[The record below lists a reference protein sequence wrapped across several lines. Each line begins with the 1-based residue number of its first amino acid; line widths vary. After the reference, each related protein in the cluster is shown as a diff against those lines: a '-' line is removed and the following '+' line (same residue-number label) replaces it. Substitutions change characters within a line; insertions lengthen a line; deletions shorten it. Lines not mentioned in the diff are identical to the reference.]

1 LIDGSSVTHGQAA
14 KAVERAGER
23 DVAIDLTRSG
33 APAEVLE
40 MMARVDALNR
50 RLRDSGTELAFS
62 LSADGCSLQIELRDR
77 AGNLLRLLTTD
88 EAARICAEQ
97 SVEREGR

>member
-1 LIDGSSVTHGQAA
+1 LIDGSSVTHGQTA
-14 KAVERAGER
+14 KAVVRAGES

-40 MMARVDALNR
+40 MMARVDAFNR

-62 LSADGCSLQIELRDR
+62 LSADGCSLRIELRDL
-77 AGNLLRLLTTD
+77 AGNLLRLLTPA

-97 SVEREGR
+97 AAEQERR